1 MINLNTY
8 LIMEAN
14 QKRPSGLG
22 KIKDKSVEQDV
33 EMIAGDVYDL
43 SDSNRYTEKM
53 KYYKG
58 EGNGYITD
66 KEGHVYDVFTRTEQG
81 DAGRIAGG
89 STYRYVTIK
98 NVKGVDIN
106 FRGWSA
112 VFSSSHGMDII
123 DDIKAGMYLE
133 DYLAKHWSDISNS
146 DVQKNEEIV
155 KLKEIGNAEAKTYN
169 KQKEESAADKRLRF
183 WERYII
189 IRNIKITVKN
199 GDIDIDTKD
208 ADEHYKRQL
217 GREKYKKENGWN
229 EEELYKEYISALKDA
244 LKPAIS
250 KVFGDTFGCSIN
262 DMNGLVF
269 NIIAKSNSNLPMI
282 RLGFDTKK
290 KEFVELAYEK
300 AKLRGKNEWV
310 GTTIE
315 PAIGPTVTLVKK
327 DANEHMIEIFTNASK
342 EWMKLNRGKQKEWVD
357 ANWKKIMSD
366 NNKNIHTWNNTR
378 WMNEKDARK
387 QAAFDYKD
395 ALVKHKWDT
404 SGDTITFM
412 TEFISQFMTEP
423 EKIEKVTGEEVEN
436 SPVEKPR
443 RGENTKMGKGA
454 RAAQEKKM
462 DAWHNGERKQNV
474 SNCSDAKLKMN
485 YEICKEKGYK
495 KEAAQL
501 KAEATKRGI
510 VLESIMNYIELY

>member
-1 MINLNTY
+1 MINLSTY

-22 KIKDKSVEQDV
+22 KIKDKSQEKEVT
-33 EMIAGDVYDL
+33 MIAGDVYDL
-43 SDSNRYTEKM
+43 SDSNRYTETM

-66 KEGHVYDVFTRTEQG
+66 KEGHVYDVFTSTEQG

-98 NVKGVDIN
+98 NVKGVDIK
-106 FRGWSA
+106 FKGWSG
-112 VFSSSHGMDII
+112 VFSSSHGMNII

-133 DYLAKHWSDISNS
+133 DYLAKHWGDISNS
-146 DVQKNEEIV
+146 DVQKNKEIV
-155 KLKEIGNAEAKTYN
+155 KLKEMGNAEAKTYN
-169 KQKEESAADKRLRF
+169 KQKEESAEDKRLRF

-208 ADEHYKRQL
+208 ADDHYKRQL
-217 GREKYKKENGWN
+217 GREKYKKEGGWDK
-229 EEELYKEYISALKDA
+229 EELYDEYISALKDA

-250 KVFGDTFGCSIN
+250 KIFSDTFGCSLD

-269 NIIAKSNSNLPMI
+269 NIVAKANRNIPMI

-300 AKLRGKNEWV
+300 AKLRGKNEWI

-342 EWMKLNRGKQKEWVD
+342 EWLKLNKGKQKEWVD
-357 ANWKKIMSD
+357 ANWESIWKNGNSTHWLYGKSTMSKGEAKKKAAD
-366 NNKNIHTWNNTR
+366 NYK
-378 WMNEKDARK
+378 KDL
-387 QAAFDYKD
+387 AA
-395 ALVKHKWDT
+395 HKWDT
-404 SGDTITFM
+404 SGDTITFL

-436 SPVEKPR
+436 SPVDKPR
-443 RGENTKMGKGA
+443 RGEKTKMGKGA
-454 RAAQEKKM
+454 RSKQEEKM

-485 YEICKEKGYK
+485 YEICKEKGYE

-501 KAEATKRGI
+501 KAEAIKRGI

>member
-33 EMIAGDVYDL
+33 EMIAGDIYDL

-58 EGNGYITD
+58 KGNGYITD
-66 KEGHVYDVFTRTEQG
+66 KEGHVYDVFTSTEQG

-98 NVKGVDIN
+98 NVKGVDIK
-106 FRGWSA
+106 FRGYSA
-112 VFSSSHGMDII
+112 VFSSSRGMDII

-133 DYLAKHWSDISNS
+133 DYLAKHWDDISN
-146 DVQKNEEIV
+146 DAKKNNEIE
-155 KLKEIGNAEAKTYN
+155 KLKEAGNAEAKTYN
-169 KQKEESAADKRLRF
+169 KQKEESAADRALKF
-183 WERYII
+183 WERYLIV
-189 IRNIKITVKN
+189 RNIKFSVKN
-199 GDIDIDTKD
+199 GDIDIDTQD

-244 LKPAIS
+244 LKPAVS
-250 KVFGDTFGCSIN
+250 KIFGDKFGCSMS

-269 NIIAKSNSNLPMI
+269 NIVAKANRNTPMI
-282 RLGFDTKK
+282 RLGFDIKK
-290 KEFVELAYEK
+290 KEFVELAFEK

-315 PAIGPTVTLVKK
+315 PAIGPTITLVKK
-327 DANEHMIEIFTNASK
+327 DANERMIEIFTNASN
-342 EWMKLNRGKQKEWVD
+342 EWMKLNKGKQSEWVTQ
-357 ANWKKIMSD
+357 NWHSIWAAGNNDHWLYGKSTMTKGEAKK
-366 NNKNIHTWNNTR
+366 K
-378 WMNEKDARK
+378 
-387 QAAFDYKD
+387 AADDYKKYL
-395 ALVKHKWDT
+395 AAHKWDT
-404 SGDTITFM
+404 SGDTITFL

-443 RGENTKMGKGA
+443 RGENTKMGKSA

-485 YEICKEKGYK
+485 YEICKEKGYE

-510 VLESIMNYIELY
+510 VLESLSQYIELY